1 MAGARMM
8 RVSKIELRKFVAGE
22 LGRGDQAAS

>member
-8 RVSKIELRKFVAGE
+8 RVSKIELTKFVAGE
-22 LGRGDQAAS
+22 LGRGDRAAS